1 MKKGFGALATL
12 QEGWMAPL
20 SNRGL
25 GLFALPAIFMAIFG
39 PPPPYS
45 EEWPTVKCLLAG
57 MLLTWPT

>member
-12 QEGWMAPL
+12 REGWMAPL

-39 PPPPYS
+39 PQPP
-45 EEWPTVKCLLAG
+45 VRNGQL
-57 MLLTWPT
+57 

>member
-12 QEGWMAPL
+12 REGWMAPL

-39 PPPPYS
+39 ASP
-45 EEWPTVKCLLAG
+45 LQ
-57 MLLTWPT
+57 